1 MSNYIVVNNGL
12 LKREKPNTLPIVEFK
27 NYKYD
32 DTIYNKY
39 CKSNEVEV
47 KNNVAA
53 KSRRAGFINT
63 ITANHIREAMQYL
76 YENREQPESVLI
88 AGPESQRLFDEAL
101 RNEADT
107 RSLPIQDEAYP
118 GVTRETFD
126 LVVPRFEDNPLSQLS
141 VSGTIG
147 EVSRV
152 EDGWVYT
159 IDLARTENLSDS
171 VSTIEYLTP
180 EEMLRR
186 NMITDIEYL
195 DIISERDEQER
206 NNTL

>member
-47 KNNVAA
+47 KDTIAA

-63 ITANHIREAMQYL
+63 ITINDIRE
-76 YENREQPESVLI
+76 V
-88 AGPESQRLFDEAL
+88 
-101 RNEADT
+101 
-107 RSLPIQDEAYP
+107 
-118 GVTRETFD
+118 FD
-126 LVVPRFEDNPLSQLS
+126 LVVPRFEDNPLSQQL
-141 VSGTIG
+141 VLDTTP
-147 EVSRV
+147 SRI

-195 DIISERDEQER
+195 DIISERDEHV
-206 NNTL
+206 